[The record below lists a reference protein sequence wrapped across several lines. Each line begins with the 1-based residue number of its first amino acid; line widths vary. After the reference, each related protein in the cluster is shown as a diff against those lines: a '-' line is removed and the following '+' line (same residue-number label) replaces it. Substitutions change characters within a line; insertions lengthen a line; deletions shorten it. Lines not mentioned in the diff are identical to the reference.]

1 MSFDWSA
8 VIAALPQLL
17 QGAELTVFIAAIGL
31 ILGISGGMLLG
42 MLRAFGPMPVNA
54 LVQVYVAFIRGTP
67 LIVQIMFIYF
77 ALPILMHV
85 RIQGVTA
92 GIIAI
97 AINSSAY
104 VAEIVRGSLLSISK
118 GLTEAGLAMGLPFW
132 KVLVF
137 ITGPL
142 AFRRLI
148 PPLGNQCIT
157 SLKDTSLLLVIGVS
171 ELTFTGQEIIADNFR
186 AVEIWSAV
194 AVIYFVMLSAVG
206 LFWQYVERRMP
217 IL

>member
-8 VIAALPQLL
+8 IVAVFPQLL
-17 QGAELTVFIAAIGL
+17 QGAGLTVFIAAIGL
-31 ILGISGGMLLG
+31 MIGISVGILLG

-54 LVQVYVAFIRGTP
+54 VVQVYVAFIRGTP

-85 RIQGVTA
+85 RIQGVPA

-104 VAEIVRGSLLSISK
+104 VAEIVRGALLSISK

-206 LFWQYVERRMP
+206 LFWQYIERRMP

>member
-31 ILGISGGMLLG
+31 ILGISVGMLLG

-77 ALPILMHV
+77 ALPILMHI

>member
-8 VIAALPQLL
+8 VIAAFPQLL
-17 QGAELTVFIAAIGL
+17 QGAELTVFIAGIGL
-31 ILGISGGMLLG
+31 IAGISVGVLLG
-42 MLRAFGPMPVNA
+42 MVRAFGPAPVNA
-54 LVQVYVAFIRGTP
+54 AALVYVAFIRGTP

-77 ALPILMHV
+77 ALPILMHI
-85 RIQGVTA
+85 RIQAVPA

-97 AINSSAY
+97 AVNSSAY

>member
-31 ILGISGGMLLG
+31 ILGISVGMLLG

-194 AVIYFVMLSAVG
+194 AMIYFVMLSAVG

>member
-8 VIAALPQLL
+8 IVAAFPQLL

-31 ILGISGGMLLG
+31 IIGISVGILLG

-77 ALPILMHV
+77 ALPILMHI

>member
-1 MSFDWSA
+1 MSFDWQA
-8 VIAALPQLL
+8 IIAALPQLL

-31 ILGISGGMLLG
+31 LIGISVGILLG
-42 MLRAFGPMPVNA
+42 MLRAFGPRPVNA

-85 RIQGVTA
+85 RIAGVPA

-104 VAEIVRGSLLSISK
+104 VAEIVRGALLSISK

-132 KVLVF
+132 KVLVY